1 MTRILQ
7 IKSSQ
12 LSAEGLVLKSKA
24 INESSFL
31 AKLISKQAESTSRIT
46 EANKS
51 PYIQEAIK
59 TITFFK
65 KLQAELKG
73 EIKIVQKNLEG
84 LSKAIK
90 ITEIKKERIEEK
102 EKEIKILKKTRE
114 DDEKIE
120 EIQGIAPLVAKKAVE
135 PSVKQDQKPHIEDKP
150 LMPTNITLTV
160 TRADGVQ
167 AHVSIKP
174 TEVSVK
180 TELSSES
187 EEQDLRN
194 RLKRAAK
201 GEAVKLNERIC

>member
-31 AKLISKQAESTSRIT
+31 AKLISKQTESIARISD
-46 EANKS
+46 AKKS
-51 PYIQEAIK
+51 PYIEEAIK

-65 KLQAELKG
+65 KLQAELKS
-73 EIKIVQKNLEG
+73 EIKLTQKNLEG

-90 ITEIKKERIEEK
+90 VTEIKKERIEEK
-102 EKEIKILKKTRE
+102 EKEIKILKKSRE

-120 EIQGIAPLVAKKAVE
+120 EVQGIAPLVTKKAVE
-135 PSVKQDQKPHIEDKP
+135 LSVKQDQKPQIEDKP
-150 LMPTNITLTV
+150 IIPTQITLTV
-160 TRADGVQ
+160 TRADGIQ
-167 AHVSIKP
+167 AQVSINR

-187 EEQDLRN
+187 EEQQLRN

-201 GEAVKLNERIC
+201 GEAIKLNERIC